1 MWDLMT
7 LYDQQK
13 KLAEDMAVK
22 QKKKQVQQEMKRYY
36 DVQVQTKAH

>member
-13 KLAEDMAVK
+13 KLAEDQAVINK
-22 QKKKQVQQEMKRYY
+22 RKQVQKDMKRFY
-36 DVQVQTKAH
+36 DI